1 MTVKELLE
9 LNQMITD
16 VEITVRKNGT
26 ALLDQ
31 LNIGCERGVK
41 PPYPMMVPKEERYIG
56 NISISMQKEAK
67 YIPKSIN
74 AWDDGKEFWQIKTNR
89 IPEKWLDLE
98 VYAWEVWPASTFGN
112 PRRRTG
118 TASNV
123 NFHGQ
128 RINIVA
134 LPSGES
140 LEVKEPRQPAQQ
152 DEQLDGQISI
162 EEWQFEVMEI

>member
-1 MTVKELLE
+1 MLVRELID
-9 LNQMITD
+9 LNMMITD

-41 PPYPMMVPKEERYIG
+41 PPYPTMVPKEERYIG
-56 NISISMQKEAK
+56 NISLSTKSEAK

-74 AWDDGKEFWQIKTNR
+74 SWDDGQDFWQVKTKR

-98 VYAWEVWPASTFGN
+98 VHSWEVWPASYMGDN
-112 PRRRTG
+112 PRRYRNG
-118 TASNV
+118 

-128 RINIVA
+128 RINIIA

-140 LEVKEPRQPAQQ
+140 LEVKEPKRQQAE
-152 DEQLDGQISI
+152 DEQLEGQMTIDDW
-162 EEWQFEVMEI
+162 EFEVMDI